1 MSNGTKVSRGT
12 AALGSGVLCL
22 LALLAAAPA
31 AAQVSSKKSETQIQN
46 YNLAPETARESVF
59 EEAKKGPAD
68 TKRMLAQ
75 KIAIEEIER
84 TETALSRLRNL
95 VTSTPVKDIARAD
108 YLFRLAELFYD
119 RARYYEQ
126 RNYDRRD
133 QAFELERKDPAR
145 SAAYRQAAADD
156 MRHSV
161 EFADQAIKLYS
172 ELYANY
178 RDTYSKIDAVLF
190 YLGANLLQ
198 TDEPEAAKE
207 VFEALALNFPK
218 SEYLA
223 QAYFMVGELAFGE
236 GDMRTARASYE
247 RAAQFPEKSI
257 YPFALY
263 KVAWCAFNLADTA
276 KEKKDSVGLLYES
289 ILAATERVAKQG
301 DSMRRLRDD
310 GLRDMTLFWATAYKY
325 NDAVKFFTKVTAET
339 EVGEAERT
347 KLVARLA
354 RIYGERADY
363 ADSTALFR
371 QLMELTPNDFAI
383 VGYQREIVRNTRPG
397 GSRAAIVASLNDL
410 TDTLSRAMTF
420 PDTNAGDLAKSREEV
435 ELLLRQFST
444 TYHSDAQTT
453 NNEELYSL
461 AGSLYEKY
469 LALFGEEPG
478 SYDIWFY
485 AGELKYRLKR
495 WSEAAVAYEKA
506 LTLSAGAT
514 GGAKGRYDQEA
525 TYASCLAQT
534 NLVDMKGS
542 VQAQASNSNSPTGEL
557 PPVPTPREISK
568 DFSNMLSACERYLN
582 TGPEVSAETAE
593 IEYAVAYTLYDY
605 DHLEAAIPKFGR
617 LALDLYAAEPGRAQV
632 SAELLLDSLAL
643 QRRFPEM
650 KEWIGRLAT
659 APVGQGK
666 LAPKLR
672 ELGEQV
678 NFKECRD
685 LQQAKKFEDSGL
697 CFVDFAQNH
706 FESKLLDKALF
717 NAAVSYEKIYKLD
730 FSISLYEQIIEFRPD
745 SELVPD
751 TTFGLA
757 QTYHRIAMY
766 DKAADLYEQYARN
779 NPKGEQVVNASANAY
794 QFRQGLGQY
803 DKAIANLKAFIKVSD
818 RDKPKQREGIAE
830 ANYQIAMIQ
839 VEQGKKVE
847 AIATLERFIREDG
860 AVSPSR
866 AIEARVKLGELS
878 TPAKALAA
886 YGEALL
892 AVERLEPSVRETLT
906 PAALD
911 AASKAQFLLAE
922 QIFKRYEAIEM
933 KGNEEQVKTALRQKA
948 DVGTQARQEFD
959 KVRLFKRPGWMI
971 ASSTRTGQMYMDFY
985 KRVIDTPI
993 PEGLPPLVEEEYRS
1007 VLEGQASEL
1016 KQQAKQW
1023 FAGAIEVARRTGWFN
1038 DYSEQA
1044 AKLLQELDPTFKSLA
1059 ELRVSP
1065 GYDSVG
1071 FYAPGYVD
1079 PSEQKKAGVLGGDGT
1094 GADAAP
1100 SATPAASPASTE
1112 AAPAAPEAAPAA
1124 TPSEGG
1130 QP

>member
-1 MSNGTKVSRGT
+1 MNKGTTVSRAARILGGT
-12 AALGSGVLCL
+12 LLL
-22 LALLAAAPA
+22 LALSAPVS
-31 AAQVSSKKSETQIQN
+31 AQVSNTKSEAQIQN
-46 YNLAPETARESVF
+46 YNPAPETARESVF
-59 EEAKKGPAD
+59 EDAKKGPAD
-68 TKRMLAQ
+68 TKRMMAE

-95 VTSTPVKDIARAD
+95 VNTTPAGDRARAD
-108 YLFRLAELFYD
+108 YLFRLAELYYD

-126 RNYDRRD
+126 RAYDRRD
-133 QAFELERKDPAR
+133 QAFEQTKKDPAR
-145 SAAYRQAAADD
+145 ATAYQKAAADD
-156 MRHSV
+156 LSHST
-161 EFADQAIKLYS
+161 EFAQKAISLYS

-178 RDTYSKIDAVLF
+178 RDTYANIDAVLF

-198 TDEPEAAKE
+198 TDDSDSARE
-207 VFEALALNFPK
+207 VFEALAVNFPT
-218 SEYLA
+218 SQYLA
-223 QAYFMVGELAFGE
+223 QAYFMIGELDFGM
-236 GDMRTARASYE
+236 GDAEAAMQSYQ
-247 RAAQFPEKSI
+247 RAAQFPERNI

-263 KVAWCAFNLADTA
+263 KVAWCAFNLAETA
-276 KEKKDSVGLLYES
+276 KQKKDAVNLLYEA
-289 ILAATERVAKQG
+289 ILAAKDRVAKQG

-310 GLRDMTLFWATAYKY
+310 SLRDMTLFWASAYKQ
-325 NDAVKFFTKVTAET
+325 NDALKFFTKVTAET
-339 EVGEAERT
+339 EVSEAERT
-347 KLVARLA
+347 KLIGRLA

-371 QLMELTPNDFAI
+371 QLIELSPNDFAI
-383 VGYQREIVRNTRPG
+383 VGYQREIVRNTRPD
-397 GSRAAIVASLNDL
+397 GSRAEIVKSLNDL
-410 TDTLSRAMTF
+410 TETLSRAMTF
-420 PDTNAGDLAKSREEV
+420 ASTDPGDVQRAREEV

-444 TYHSDAQTT
+444 TYHHDAQTT
-453 NNEELYSL
+453 NNEPLYQL

-469 LALFGEEPG
+469 LALFGEEAG

-485 AGELKYRLKR
+485 AGELQYRLKH
-495 WSEAAVAYEKA
+495 WSEAAIAYEKA
-506 LTLSAGAT
+506 LTLSGGVT
-514 GGAKGRYDQEA
+514 GEAKGRYDQEA

-542 VQAQASNSNSPTGEL
+542 VQPTASNSNSNSPTGEL
-557 PPVPTPREISK
+557 PPIPVPREISQA
-568 DFSNMLSACERYLN
+568 FVNMLSACERYLK

-605 DHLEAAIPKFGR
+605 DHLDAAVPKFGR

-779 NPKGEQVVNASANAY
+779 NPKGTQVVNASANAY

-803 DKAIANLKAFIKVSD
+803 DKAISNLKAFIKVSD
-818 RDKPKQREGIAE
+818 RDKAKDREGIAE

-839 VEQGKKVE
+839 IEQGKKAE
-847 AIATLERFIREDG
+847 ATASFERFVREDG

-866 AIEARVKLGELS
+866 AIEARVKVAEMAP
-878 TPAKALAA
+878 PAKAI
-886 YGEALL
+886 ALFADAL
-892 AVERLEPSVRETLT
+892 VAVERLEPAVRETLT

-911 AASKAQFLLAE
+911 AASKAQFTLAE

-933 KGNEEQVKTALRQKA
+933 KGSEAEVKAALRQKA

-1007 VLEGQASEL
+1007 VLESQALEL

-1071 FYAPGYVD
+1071 FYAPTYVD
-1079 PSEQKKAGVLGGDGT
+1079 PSEQKKAGMLGGDGT
-1094 GADAAP
+1094 GADATP
-1100 SATPAASPASTE
+1100 SATPAAP
-1112 AAPAAPEAAPAA
+1112 PAAPEAAPAA

>member
-1 MSNGTKVSRGT
+1 MIKGTTLSR
-12 AALGSGVLCL
+12 AAKNLGGSL
-22 LALLAAAPA
+22 LLLTLAAPA
-31 AAQVSSKKSETQIQN
+31 AAQVTSNKSEAQIQN

-59 EEAKKGPAD
+59 EQAKKGPAD
-68 TKRMLAQ
+68 TKRMMAE

-95 VTSTPVKDIARAD
+95 VTTTPTADPARAD
-108 YLFRLAELFYD
+108 YLFRLAELYYD

-126 RNYDRRD
+126 RSFDRRD
-133 QAFELERKDPAR
+133 QAFEQASKDPAR
-145 SAAYRQAAADD
+145 AAAYRNAATDD
-156 MRHSV
+156 MSHST
-161 EFADQAIKLYS
+161 EFAQKAISLYS

-178 RDTYSKIDAVLF
+178 RDTYANIDAVLF

-198 TDEPEAAKE
+198 TDDADSARE
-207 VFEALALNFPK
+207 VFEALSQNFPK
-218 SEYLA
+218 SQYLA
-223 QAYFMVGELAFGE
+223 QAYFMIGELDFGM
-236 GDMRTARASYE
+236 GDAEHAMESYQ
-247 RAAQFPEKSI
+247 RAAQFPERNI

-263 KVAWCAFNLADTA
+263 KVAWCAYNLAETA
-276 KEKKDSVGLLYES
+276 KTRKEAVNLLYEA
-289 ILAATERVAKQG
+289 ILAAKDRVATQG

-310 GLRDMTLFWATAYKY
+310 SLRDMTLFWASAYKH
-325 NDAVKFFTKVTAET
+325 NDALKFFTKVAAET
-339 EVGEAERT
+339 EVSEVERT
-347 KLVARLA
+347 KLIARLA

-363 ADSTALFR
+363 DDSTALFR
-371 QLMELTPNDFAI
+371 QLIELSPNDFAI

-397 GSRAAIVASLNDL
+397 GSRAEIVRSLNDL
-410 TDTLSRAMTF
+410 TETLSRAMTF
-420 PDTNAGDLAKSREEV
+420 PATDPGDLQRSREEV

-444 TYHSDAQTT
+444 TYHHDAQTT
-453 NNEELYSL
+453 NNEQLYQL

-469 LALFGEEPG
+469 LSLFGEESG

-485 AGELKYRLKR
+485 AGELQYRLKN
-495 WSEAAVAYEKA
+495 WTEAAVAYEKA
-506 LTLSAGAT
+506 LTLSGGAT
-514 GGAKGRYDQEA
+514 GEAKGRYDQEA

-542 VQAQASNSNSPTGEL
+542 VQATASNSNSPTGEL
-557 PPVPTPREISK
+557 PPIPEPREISTG
-568 DFSNMLSACERYLN
+568 FASMLSACERYLK

-605 DHLEAAIPKFGR
+605 DHLDAAIPKFGR
-617 LALDLYAAEPGRAQV
+617 LALDLYTAEPGRAQV

-685 LQQAKKFEDSGL
+685 LQQAKKYEDSGL

-766 DKAADLYEQYARN
+766 DKAADLYEQYART
-779 NPKGEQVVNASANAY
+779 NPKGTQVVNASANAY

-803 DKAIANLKAFIKVSD
+803 DKAIANLKSFIKVSD
-818 RDKPKQREGIAE
+818 RDKAKEREGIAE

-839 VEQGKKVE
+839 IEQGKKAE
-847 AIATLERFIREDG
+847 ASASLERFVREDG

-866 AIEARVKLGELS
+866 AIEARVKVAELAP
-878 TPAKALAA
+878 PAKAVALFA
-886 YGEALL
+886 EALV
-892 AVERLEPSVRETLT
+892 AVERLEPAVRESLT

-911 AASKAQFLLAE
+911 AASKAQFTLAE

-933 KGNEEQVKTALRQKA
+933 KGSEVQVKAALRQKA
-948 DVGTQARQEFD
+948 EVGTQARQEFD
-959 KVRLFKRPGWMI
+959 KVRVFKRPGWMI

-1079 PSEQKKAGVLGGDGT
+1079 PSEQKKAGMLGGDGT
-1094 GADAAP
+1094 GADATP
-1100 SATPAASPASTE
+1100 SATPAA
-1112 AAPAAPEAAPAA
+1112 PAAATEAAPAA

>member
-1 MSNGTKVSRGT
+1 MNKGTTVSRAARILGGT
-12 AALGSGVLCL
+12 LLL
-22 LALLAAAPA
+22 LALSAPA
-31 AAQVSSKKSETQIQN
+31 SAQVSSTKSEAQIQTFN
-46 YNLAPETARESVF
+46 PAPEAARESVF

-68 TKRMLAQ
+68 TKRMMAE

-95 VTSTPVKDIARAD
+95 VNTTPAGDRARAD
-108 YLFRLAELFYD
+108 YLFRLAELYYD

-126 RNYDRRD
+126 RAYDRRD
-133 QAFELERKDPAR
+133 QAFEQSKKDPAR
-145 SAAYRQAAADD
+145 ATAYQKAAADD
-156 MRHSV
+156 LYHST
-161 EFADQAIKLYS
+161 EFAQKAISLYS

-178 RDTYSKIDAVLF
+178 RDTYANIDAVLF

-198 TDEPEAAKE
+198 TDDSESARE
-207 VFEALALNFPK
+207 VFEALAVNFPA
-218 SEYLA
+218 SQYLA
-223 QAYFMVGELAFGE
+223 QAYFMIGELDFGM
-236 GDMRTARASYE
+236 GDAETAMQSYE
-247 RAAQFPEKSI
+247 RAAQFPERNI

-263 KVAWCAFNLADTA
+263 KVAWCAFNLAETA
-276 KEKKDSVGLLYES
+276 KQKKDAVNLLYEA
-289 ILAATERVAKQG
+289 ILAAKDRVAKQG

-310 GLRDMTLFWATAYKY
+310 ALRDMTLFWAGAYKQ
-325 NDAVKFFTKVTAET
+325 NDALKFFTKVTAET
-339 EVGEAERT
+339 EVSEAERT
-347 KLVARLA
+347 KLIARLA

-371 QLMELTPNDFAI
+371 QLIELSPNDFAI
-383 VGYQREIVRNTRPG
+383 VGYQREIVRNTRPD
-397 GSRAAIVASLNDL
+397 GSRADIVKSLNDL
-410 TDTLSRAMTF
+410 TETLSRAMTF
-420 PDTNAGDLAKSREEV
+420 PVTDPGDLQRAREEV

-444 TYHSDAQTT
+444 TYHNDAQTT
-453 NNEELYSL
+453 NNEQLYQL

-469 LALFGEEPG
+469 LALFGEQAG

-485 AGELKYRLKR
+485 AGELQYRLKH

-506 LTLSAGAT
+506 LTLSGGVT
-514 GGAKGRYDQEA
+514 GEAKGRYDQEA

-542 VQAQASNSNSPTGEL
+542 VQATASNSNSPTGEL
-557 PPVPTPREISK
+557 PPIPEKREISAA
-568 DFSNMLSACERYLN
+568 FVSMLSACERYLK

-605 DHLEAAIPKFGR
+605 DHLDAAVPKFGR

-766 DKAADLYEQYARN
+766 DKAADLYEQYTRN
-779 NPKGEQVVNASANAY
+779 NPKGTQVVNASANAY

-803 DKAIANLKAFIKVSD
+803 DKAIANLKSFIKVSD
-818 RDKPKQREGIAE
+818 RSKAKDREGIAE
-830 ANYQIAMIQ
+830 ADYQIAMIQ
-839 VEQGKKVE
+839 IEQGKKAE
-847 AIATLERFIREDG
+847 ATASLERFVREDG
-860 AVSPSR
+860 DVSPSR
-866 AIEARVKLGELS
+866 AIEARVKMAEMAP
-878 TPAKALAA
+878 PAKAIALFM
-886 YGEALL
+886 EALV
-892 AVERLEPSVRETLT
+892 AVERLEPAVRETLT

-911 AASKAQFLLAE
+911 AASKAQFTLAE
-922 QIFKRYEAIEM
+922 QIFKKYEAIEM
-933 KGNEEQVKTALRQKA
+933 KGSETDVKAALRLKA

-1007 VLEGQASEL
+1007 VLEGQALEL

-1079 PSEQKKAGVLGGDGT
+1079 PSEQKKAGMLGGDGT
-1094 GADAAP
+1094 GADATP
-1100 SATPAASPASTE
+1100 SATPA

>member
-1 MSNGTKVSRGT
+1 MTKGTKLRR
-12 AALGSGVLCL
+12 AANSLGGSL
-22 LALLAAAPA
+22 LLLMLAAPA
-31 AAQVSSKKSETQIQN
+31 SAQVSSTKSEAQIQN
-46 YNLAPETARESVF
+46 YTLAPEASRESVF
-59 EEAKKGPAD
+59 EQAKKGPAD
-68 TKRMLAQ
+68 TKRMMAE

-95 VTSTPVKDIARAD
+95 VASTPTADRARAD
-108 YLFRLAELFYD
+108 YLFRLAELYYD

-126 RNYDRRD
+126 RSYDRRD
-133 QAFELERKDPAR
+133 QAFELTSKDPAR
-145 SAAYRQAAADD
+145 ATAYRKAATDD
-156 MRHSV
+156 MNHSE
-161 EFADQAIKLYS
+161 EFAQKAISLYT

-178 RDTYSKIDAVLF
+178 RDTYANIDAVLF

-198 TDEPEAAKE
+198 TDDSDSARE
-207 VFEALALNFPK
+207 VFEALAVNFPT
-218 SEYLA
+218 SQYLA
-223 QAYFMVGELAFGE
+223 QAYFMIGELDFGM
-236 GDMRTARASYE
+236 GDAESAMQSYQ
-247 RAAQFPEKSI
+247 RAAQFPDRNI

-263 KVAWCAFNLADTA
+263 KVAWCAFNLAETA
-276 KEKKDSVGLLYES
+276 KEKKESVNLLYEA
-289 ILAATERVAKQG
+289 ILAAKDRVAKQG

-310 GLRDMTLFWATAYKY
+310 ALRDMTLFWASAYKQ
-325 NDAVKFFTKVTAET
+325 NDALKFFTKVAAET
-339 EVGEAERT
+339 EVSDAERT
-347 KLVARLA
+347 KLISRLA

-363 ADSTALFR
+363 DDSTALFR
-371 QLMELTPNDFAI
+371 QLIELSPNDFAI

-397 GSRAAIVASLNDL
+397 GSRADIVQSLNDL
-410 TDTLSRAMTF
+410 TETLSRAMTF
-420 PDTNAGDLAKSREEV
+420 PVTDPGDLQRAREEV
-435 ELLLRQFST
+435 EILLRQFST
-444 TYHSDAQTT
+444 TYHRDAQTT
-453 NNEELYSL
+453 NNEQLYQL

-469 LALFGEEPG
+469 LALFGEEAG

-485 AGELKYRLKR
+485 AGELQYRLKR

-506 LTLSAGAT
+506 LTLSGGAT
-514 GGAKGRYDQEA
+514 GEAKGRYDQEA

-542 VQAQASNSNSPTGEL
+542 IQATASNSNSPTGEL
-557 PPVPTPREISK
+557 PPIPAPREISTG
-568 DFSNMLSACERYLN
+568 FVSMLSACERYLK

-605 DHLEAAIPKFGR
+605 DHLDAAVPKFGR

-685 LQQAKKFEDSGL
+685 LQQAKKFEDSGI

-730 FSISLYEQIIEFRPD
+730 FSISLYEQIIEFRPN

-751 TTFGLA
+751 TTYGLA

-766 DKAADLYEQYARN
+766 DKAADLYEQYART
-779 NPKGEQVVNASANAY
+779 NPKGTQVVNASANAY

-803 DKAIANLKAFIKVSD
+803 DKAISNLKAFIKVSD
-818 RDKPKQREGIAE
+818 RDKAKEREGIAE

-839 VEQGKKVE
+839 LDQGKKAE
-847 AIATLERFIREDG
+847 ATASFERFVREDG
-860 AVSPSR
+860 TVSPSR
-866 AIEARVKLGELS
+866 AIEARVKVAELAA
-878 TPAKALAA
+878 PAKAIGLFS
-886 YGEALL
+886 EALV
-892 AVERLEPSVRETLT
+892 AVERLEPAVRESLT

-911 AASKAQFLLAE
+911 AASKAQFTLAE

-933 KGNEEQVKTALRQKA
+933 KGSEEQVKAALRQKA
-948 DVGTQARQEFD
+948 EVGTQARQEFD

-1007 VLEGQASEL
+1007 VLEGQALEL
-1016 KQQAKQW
+1016 KQQSKQW

-1079 PSEQKKAGVLGGDGT
+1079 PSEEKKAGMLGGDGT
-1094 GADAAP
+1094 GADATP
-1100 SATPAASPASTE
+1100 SATPATTP
-1112 AAPAAPEAAPAA
+1112 AAPEAAPEAAPAA

>member
-1 MSNGTKVSRGT
+1 MTKGTTLSR
-12 AALGSGVLCL
+12 AAKNLGGSL
-22 LALLAAAPA
+22 LLLTLAAPA
-31 AAQVSSKKSETQIQN
+31 AAQVTSNKSEAQIQN

-59 EEAKKGPAD
+59 EQAKKGPAD
-68 TKRMLAQ
+68 TKRMMAE

-95 VTSTPVKDIARAD
+95 VTTTPTADPARAD
-108 YLFRLAELFYD
+108 YLFRLAELYYD

-126 RNYDRRD
+126 RSFDRRD
-133 QAFELERKDPAR
+133 QAFEQASKDPAR
-145 SAAYRQAAADD
+145 AAAYRNAATDD
-156 MRHSV
+156 MSHST
-161 EFADQAIKLYS
+161 EFAQKAISLYS

-178 RDTYSKIDAVLF
+178 RDTYANIDAVLF

-198 TDEPEAAKE
+198 TDDADSARE
-207 VFEALALNFPK
+207 VFEALSQNFPK
-218 SEYLA
+218 SQYLA
-223 QAYFMVGELAFGE
+223 QAYFMIGELDFGM
-236 GDMRTARASYE
+236 GDAEHAMESYQ
-247 RAAQFPEKSI
+247 RAAQFPERNI

-263 KVAWCAFNLADTA
+263 KVAWCAYNLAETA
-276 KEKKDSVGLLYES
+276 KTRKEAVNLLYEA
-289 ILAATERVAKQG
+289 ILAAKDRVATQG

-310 GLRDMTLFWATAYKY
+310 SLRDMTLFWASAYKH
-325 NDAVKFFTKVTAET
+325 NDALKFFTKVAAET
-339 EVGEAERT
+339 EVSEVERT
-347 KLVARLA
+347 KLIARLA

-363 ADSTALFR
+363 DDSTALFR
-371 QLMELTPNDFAI
+371 QLIELSPNDFAI

-397 GSRAAIVASLNDL
+397 GSRAEIVRSLNDL
-410 TDTLSRAMTF
+410 TETLSRAMTF
-420 PDTNAGDLAKSREEV
+420 PATDPGDLQRSREEV

-444 TYHSDAQTT
+444 TYHHDAQTT
-453 NNEELYSL
+453 NNEQLYQL

-469 LALFGEEPG
+469 LSLFGEESG

-485 AGELKYRLKR
+485 AGELQYRLKN
-495 WSEAAVAYEKA
+495 WTEAAVAYEKA
-506 LTLSAGAT
+506 LTLSGGAT
-514 GGAKGRYDQEA
+514 GEAKGRYDQEA

-542 VQAQASNSNSPTGEL
+542 VQATASNSNSPTGEL
-557 PPVPTPREISK
+557 PPIPEPREISTG
-568 DFSNMLSACERYLN
+568 FASMLSACERYLK

-605 DHLEAAIPKFGR
+605 DHLDAAIPKFGR
-617 LALDLYAAEPGRAQV
+617 LALDLYTAEPGRAQV

-766 DKAADLYEQYARN
+766 DKAADLYEQYART
-779 NPKGEQVVNASANAY
+779 NPKGTQVVNASANAY

-803 DKAIANLKAFIKVSD
+803 DKAIANLKSFIKVSD
-818 RDKPKQREGIAE
+818 RDKAKEREGIAE

-839 VEQGKKVE
+839 IEQGKKVE
-847 AIATLERFIREDG
+847 ATASLERFLREDG
-860 AVSPSR
+860 AASPSR
-866 AIEARVKLGELS
+866 AIEARVKVAELAA
-878 TPAKALAA
+878 PAKAV
-886 YGEALL
+886 ALFGDAL
-892 AVERLEPSVRETLT
+892 MAVDRLEPAVRETLT

-911 AASKAQFLLAE
+911 AASKAQFTLAE
-922 QIFKRYEAIEM
+922 QIFKKYEAIEM
-933 KGNEEQVKTALRQKA
+933 KGSEVQVKAALRQKA
-948 DVGTQARQEFD
+948 EVGTQARQEFD
-959 KVRLFKRPGWMI
+959 KVRVFKRPGWMI

-1079 PSEQKKAGVLGGDGT
+1079 PSEQKKAGMLGGDGT
-1094 GADAAP
+1094 GADATP
-1100 SATPAASPASTE
+1100 SATPAA
-1112 AAPAAPEAAPAA
+1112 PAAATEAAPAA

>member
-1 MSNGTKVSRGT
+1 MIKGTTLSR
-12 AALGSGVLCL
+12 AAKNLGGSL
-22 LALLAAAPA
+22 LLLTLAAPA
-31 AAQVSSKKSETQIQN
+31 AAQVTSNKSEAQIQN

-59 EEAKKGPAD
+59 EQAKKGPAD
-68 TKRMLAQ
+68 TKRMMAE

-95 VTSTPVKDIARAD
+95 VTTTPTADPARAD
-108 YLFRLAELFYD
+108 YLFRLAELYYD

-126 RNYDRRD
+126 RSFDRRD
-133 QAFELERKDPAR
+133 QAFEQEKKDPAR
-145 SAAYRQAAADD
+145 AAAYRNAATDD
-156 MRHSV
+156 MSHST
-161 EFADQAIKLYS
+161 EFAQKAISLYS

-178 RDTYSKIDAVLF
+178 RDTYANIDAVLF

-198 TDEPEAAKE
+198 TDDADSARE
-207 VFEALALNFPK
+207 VFEALSQNFPK
-218 SEYLA
+218 SQYLA
-223 QAYFMVGELAFGE
+223 QAYFMIGELDFGM
-236 GDMRTARASYE
+236 GDAEHAMESYQ
-247 RAAQFPEKSI
+247 RAAQFPERNI

-263 KVAWCAFNLADTA
+263 KVAWCAYNLAETA
-276 KEKKDSVGLLYES
+276 KTRKEAVNLLYEA
-289 ILAATERVAKQG
+289 ILAAKDRVATQG

-310 GLRDMTLFWATAYKY
+310 SLRDMTLFWASAYKH
-325 NDAVKFFTKVTAET
+325 NDALKFFTKVAAET
-339 EVGEAERT
+339 EVSEVERT
-347 KLVARLA
+347 KLIARLA

-363 ADSTALFR
+363 DDSTALFR
-371 QLMELTPNDFAI
+371 QLIELSPNDFAI

-397 GSRAAIVASLNDL
+397 GSRAEIVRSLNDL
-410 TDTLSRAMTF
+410 TETLSRAMTF
-420 PDTNAGDLAKSREEV
+420 PATDPGDLQRSREEV

-444 TYHSDAQTT
+444 TYHHDAQTT
-453 NNEELYSL
+453 NNEQLYQL

-469 LALFGEEPG
+469 LSLFGEESG

-485 AGELKYRLKR
+485 AGELQYRLKN
-495 WSEAAVAYEKA
+495 WTEAAVAYEKA
-506 LTLSAGAT
+506 LTLSGGAT
-514 GGAKGRYDQEA
+514 GEAKGRYDQEA

-542 VQAQASNSNSPTGEL
+542 VQATASNSNSPTGEL
-557 PPVPTPREISK
+557 PPIPEPREISTG
-568 DFSNMLSACERYLN
+568 FASMLSACERYLK

-605 DHLEAAIPKFGR
+605 DHLDAAIPKFGR
-617 LALDLYAAEPGRAQV
+617 LALDLYTAEPGRAQV

-766 DKAADLYEQYARN
+766 DKAADLYEQYART
-779 NPKGEQVVNASANAY
+779 NPKGTQVVNASANAY

-803 DKAIANLKAFIKVSD
+803 DKAIANLKSFIKVSD
-818 RDKPKQREGIAE
+818 RDKAKEREGIAE

-839 VEQGKKVE
+839 IEQGKKAE
-847 AIATLERFIREDG
+847 ASASLERFVREDG

-866 AIEARVKLGELS
+866 AIEARVKVAELAP
-878 TPAKALAA
+878 PAKAVALFA
-886 YGEALL
+886 EALV
-892 AVERLEPSVRETLT
+892 AVERLEPAVRESLT

-911 AASKAQFLLAE
+911 AASKAQFTLAE

-933 KGNEEQVKTALRQKA
+933 KGSEVQVKAALRQKA
-948 DVGTQARQEFD
+948 EVGTQARQEFD
-959 KVRLFKRPGWMI
+959 KVRVFKRPGWMI

-1079 PSEQKKAGVLGGDGT
+1079 PSEQKKAGMLGGDGT
-1094 GADAAP
+1094 GADATP
-1100 SATPAASPASTE
+1100 SATPAA
-1112 AAPAAPEAAPAA
+1112 PAAATEAAPAA

>member
-1 MSNGTKVSRGT
+1 MTKGTTLSR
-12 AALGSGVLCL
+12 AAKNLGGSL
-22 LALLAAAPA
+22 LLLTLAAPA
-31 AAQVSSKKSETQIQN
+31 AAQVTSNKSEAQIQN

-59 EEAKKGPAD
+59 EQAKKGPAD
-68 TKRMLAQ
+68 TKRMMAE

-95 VTSTPVKDIARAD
+95 VTTTPTADPARAD
-108 YLFRLAELFYD
+108 YLFRLAELYYD

-126 RNYDRRD
+126 RSFDRRD
-133 QAFELERKDPAR
+133 QAFEQEKKDPAR
-145 SAAYRQAAADD
+145 AAAYRNAATDD
-156 MRHSV
+156 MSHST
-161 EFADQAIKLYS
+161 EFAQKAISLYS

-178 RDTYSKIDAVLF
+178 RDTYANIDAVLF

-198 TDEPEAAKE
+198 TDDADSARE
-207 VFEALALNFPK
+207 VFEALSQNFPK
-218 SEYLA
+218 SQYLA
-223 QAYFMVGELAFGE
+223 QAYFMIGELDFGM
-236 GDMRTARASYE
+236 GDAEHAMESYQ
-247 RAAQFPEKSI
+247 RAAQFPERNI

-263 KVAWCAFNLADTA
+263 KVAWCAYNLAETA
-276 KEKKDSVGLLYES
+276 KTRKEAVNLLYEA
-289 ILAATERVAKQG
+289 ILAAKDRVATQG

-310 GLRDMTLFWATAYKY
+310 SLRDMTLFWASAYKH
-325 NDAVKFFTKVTAET
+325 NDALKFFTKVAAET
-339 EVGEAERT
+339 EVSEVERT
-347 KLVARLA
+347 KLIARLA

-363 ADSTALFR
+363 DDSTALFR
-371 QLMELTPNDFAI
+371 QLIELSPNDFAI

-397 GSRAAIVASLNDL
+397 GSRAEIVRSLNDL
-410 TDTLSRAMTF
+410 TETLSRAMTF
-420 PDTNAGDLAKSREEV
+420 PATDPGDLQRSREEV

-444 TYHSDAQTT
+444 TYHHDAQTT
-453 NNEELYSL
+453 NNEQLYQL

-469 LALFGEEPG
+469 LSLFGEESG

-485 AGELKYRLKR
+485 AGELQYRLKN
-495 WSEAAVAYEKA
+495 WTEAAVAYEKA
-506 LTLSAGAT
+506 LTLSGGAT
-514 GGAKGRYDQEA
+514 GEAKGRYDQEA

-542 VQAQASNSNSPTGEL
+542 VQATASNSNSPTGEL
-557 PPVPTPREISK
+557 PPIPEPREISTG
-568 DFSNMLSACERYLN
+568 FASMLSACERYLK

-605 DHLEAAIPKFGR
+605 DHLDAAIPKFGR
-617 LALDLYAAEPGRAQV
+617 LALDLYTAEPGRAQV

-766 DKAADLYEQYARN
+766 DKAADLYEQYART
-779 NPKGEQVVNASANAY
+779 NPKGTQVVNASANAY

-803 DKAIANLKAFIKVSD
+803 DKAIANLKSFIKVSD
-818 RDKPKQREGIAE
+818 RDKAKEREGIAE

-839 VEQGKKVE
+839 IEQGKKAE
-847 AIATLERFIREDG
+847 ASASLERFVREDG

-866 AIEARVKLGELS
+866 AIEARVKVAELAP
-878 TPAKALAA
+878 PAKAVALFA
-886 YGEALL
+886 EALV
-892 AVERLEPSVRETLT
+892 AVERLEPAVRESLT

-911 AASKAQFLLAE
+911 AASKAQFTLAE

-933 KGNEEQVKTALRQKA
+933 KGSEVQVKAALRQKA
-948 DVGTQARQEFD
+948 EVGTQARQEFD
-959 KVRLFKRPGWMI
+959 KVRVFKRPGWMI

-1007 VLEGQASEL
+1007 VLEGQALEL

-1079 PSEQKKAGVLGGDGT
+1079 PSEQKKAGMLGGDGT
-1094 GADAAP
+1094 GADATP
-1100 SATPAASPASTE
+1100 SATPAA
-1112 AAPAAPEAAPAA
+1112 PAAATEAAPAA

>member
-1 MSNGTKVSRGT
+1 MIKGTTLSR
-12 AALGSGVLCL
+12 AAKNLGGSL
-22 LALLAAAPA
+22 LLLTLAAPA
-31 AAQVSSKKSETQIQN
+31 AAQVTSNKSEAQIQN

-59 EEAKKGPAD
+59 EQAKKGPAD
-68 TKRMLAQ
+68 TKRMMAE

-95 VTSTPVKDIARAD
+95 VTTTPTADPARAD
-108 YLFRLAELFYD
+108 YLFRLAELYYD

-126 RNYDRRD
+126 RSFDRRD
-133 QAFELERKDPAR
+133 QAFEQASKDPAR
-145 SAAYRQAAADD
+145 AAAYRNAATDD
-156 MRHSV
+156 MSHST
-161 EFADQAIKLYS
+161 EFAQKAISLYS

-178 RDTYSKIDAVLF
+178 RDTYANIDAVLF

-198 TDEPEAAKE
+198 TDDADSARE
-207 VFEALALNFPK
+207 VFEALSQNFPK
-218 SEYLA
+218 SQYLA
-223 QAYFMVGELAFGE
+223 QAYFMIGELDFGM
-236 GDMRTARASYE
+236 GDAEHAMESYQ
-247 RAAQFPEKSI
+247 RAAQFPERNI

-263 KVAWCAFNLADTA
+263 KVAWCAYNLAESA
-276 KEKKDSVGLLYES
+276 KTRKEAVNLLYEAL
-289 ILAATERVAKQG
+289 LAAKDRVAKQG

-310 GLRDMTLFWATAYKY
+310 ALRDMTLFWASAYKY
-325 NDAVKFFTKVTAET
+325 NDALKFFTKVAAET
-339 EVGEAERT
+339 EVSEVERT
-347 KLVARLA
+347 KLIARLA

-363 ADSTALFR
+363 DDSTELFR
-371 QLMELTPNDFAI
+371 QLIELSPNDFAI
-383 VGYQREIVRNTRPG
+383 VGYQREIVRNTRPA
-397 GSRAAIVASLNDL
+397 GSRAEIVKSLNDL
-410 TDTLSRAMTF
+410 TETLSRAMTF
-420 PDTNAGDLAKSREEV
+420 PATDPGDLQRSREEV

-444 TYHSDAQTT
+444 TYHHDAQTT
-453 NNEELYSL
+453 NNEQLYQL

-469 LALFGEEPG
+469 LSLFGEESG

-485 AGELKYRLKR
+485 AGELQYRLKR
-495 WSEAAVAYEKA
+495 WTEAAVAYEKA
-506 LTLSAGAT
+506 LTLSGGAN
-514 GGAKGRYDQEA
+514 GEAKGRYDQEA

-534 NLVDMKGS
+534 NLVDMKS
-542 VQAQASNSNSPTGEL
+542 SIQATASSSNSPTGEL
-557 PPVPTPREISK
+557 PPIPEPREISTG
-568 DFSNMLSACERYLN
+568 FASMLSACERYLK
-582 TGPEVSAETAE
+582 TGPEDSAETAE

-605 DHLEAAIPKFGR
+605 DHLDAAIPKFGR
-617 LALDLYAAEPGRAQV
+617 LALELYTAEPGRAQV

-779 NPKGEQVVNASANAY
+779 NPKGTQVVNASANAY
-794 QFRQGLGQY
+794 QFRQGLGEY
-803 DKAIANLKAFIKVSD
+803 DKAIANLKSFIKVSD
-818 RDKPKQREGIAE
+818 RDKAKEREGIAE

-839 VEQGKKVE
+839 IEQGKKVE
-847 AIATLERFIREDG
+847 ATASLERFVREDG
-860 AVSPSR
+860 AASPSR
-866 AIEARVKLGELS
+866 AIEARVKVAELAA
-878 TPAKALAA
+878 PAKAVELFRD
-886 YGEALL
+886 ALM
-892 AVERLEPSVRETLT
+892 AVERLEPAVRETLT

-911 AASKAQFLLAE
+911 AASKAQFTLAE
-922 QIFKRYEAIEM
+922 QIFKKYEAIEM
-933 KGNEEQVKTALRQKA
+933 KGSETDVKAALRLKA
-948 DVGTQARQEFD
+948 EVGTQARQEFD

-1007 VLEGQASEL
+1007 VLEGQALEL

-1079 PSEQKKAGVLGGDGT
+1079 PSEQKKAGMLGGDGT
-1094 GADAAP
+1094 GADATP
-1100 SATPAASPASTE
+1100 SATQAAPAAPE
-1112 AAPAAPEAAPAA
+1112 AAPEAAPAA

>member
-1 MSNGTKVSRGT
+1 M
-12 AALGSGVLCL
+12 
-22 LALLAAAPA
+22 
-31 AAQVSSKKSETQIQN
+31 
-46 YNLAPETARESVF
+46 
-59 EEAKKGPAD
+59 
-68 TKRMLAQ
+68 
-75 KIAIEEIER
+75 
-84 TETALSRLRNL
+84 
-95 VTSTPVKDIARAD
+95 
-108 YLFRLAELFYD
+108 
-119 RARYYEQ
+119 
-126 RNYDRRD
+126 
-133 QAFELERKDPAR
+133 
-145 SAAYRQAAADD
+145 
-156 MRHSV
+156 
-161 EFADQAIKLYS
+161 
-172 ELYANY
+172 
-178 RDTYSKIDAVLF
+178 
-190 YLGANLLQ
+190 
-198 TDEPEAAKE
+198 
-207 VFEALALNFPK
+207 
-218 SEYLA
+218 
-223 QAYFMVGELAFGE
+223 
-236 GDMRTARASYE
+236 
-247 RAAQFPEKSI
+247 
-257 YPFALY
+257 
-263 KVAWCAFNLADTA
+263 
-276 KEKKDSVGLLYES
+276 
-289 ILAATERVAKQG
+289 
-301 DSMRRLRDD
+301 
-310 GLRDMTLFWATAYKY
+310 
-325 NDAVKFFTKVTAET
+325 
-339 EVGEAERT
+339 
-347 KLVARLA
+347 
-354 RIYGERADY
+354 
-363 ADSTALFR
+363 
-371 QLMELTPNDFAI
+371 
-383 VGYQREIVRNTRPG
+383 
-397 GSRAAIVASLNDL
+397 
-410 TDTLSRAMTF
+410 
-420 PDTNAGDLAKSREEV
+420 
-435 ELLLRQFST
+435 
-444 TYHSDAQTT
+444 
-453 NNEELYSL
+453 
-461 AGSLYEKY
+461 
-469 LALFGEEPG
+469 
-478 SYDIWFY
+478 
-485 AGELKYRLKR
+485 
-495 WSEAAVAYEKA
+495 
-506 LTLSAGAT
+506 
-514 GGAKGRYDQEA
+514 
-525 TYASCLAQT
+525 
-534 NLVDMKGS
+534 
-542 VQAQASNSNSPTGEL
+542 
-557 PPVPTPREISK
+557 
-568 DFSNMLSACERYLN
+568 
-582 TGPEVSAETAE
+582 
-593 IEYAVAYTLYDY
+593 AYTLYDY
-605 DHLEAAIPKFGR
+605 DHLDAAVPKFGR

-779 NPKGEQVVNASANAY
+779 NPKGTQVVNASANAY

-803 DKAIANLKAFIKVSD
+803 DKAISNLKAFIKVSD
-818 RDKPKQREGIAE
+818 RNKAKDREGIAE

-839 VEQGKKVE
+839 IEQGKKAE
-847 AIATLERFIREDG
+847 ATASFERFVREDG

-866 AIEARVKLGELS
+866 AIEARVKVAEMAP
-878 TPAKALAA
+878 PAKAI
-886 YGEALL
+886 ALFADAL
-892 AVERLEPSVRETLT
+892 VAVERLEPAVRETLT

-911 AASKAQFLLAE
+911 AASKAQFTLAE

-933 KGNEEQVKTALRQKA
+933 KGSETEVKAALRQKA

-959 KVRLFKRPGWMI
+959 KVRVFKRPGWMI

-985 KRVIDTPI
+985 KRVIDTPV

-1007 VLEGQASEL
+1007 VLEGQALEL

-1079 PSEQKKAGVLGGDGT
+1079 PSEQKKAGMLGGDGT
-1094 GADAAP
+1094 GADATP
-1100 SATPAASPASTE
+1100 SATPA

>member
-1 MSNGTKVSRGT
+1 MNKGTTVSR
-12 AALGSGVLCL
+12 AAKILGGILLL
-22 LALLAAAPA
+22 LALSAPA
-31 AAQVSSKKSETQIQN
+31 SAQVSSTKSEAQIQT
-46 YNLAPETARESVF
+46 YNPAPEAARESVF
-59 EEAKKGPAD
+59 EQAKKGPAD
-68 TKRMLAQ
+68 TKRMMAE

-95 VTSTPVKDIARAD
+95 VNTTPAGDRARAD
-108 YLFRLAELFYD
+108 YLFRLAELYYD

-126 RNYDRRD
+126 RAYDRRD
-133 QAFELERKDPAR
+133 QAFEQTKKDPAR
-145 SAAYRQAAADD
+145 ATAYQKAAADD
-156 MRHSV
+156 LSHST
-161 EFADQAIKLYS
+161 EFAQKAIALYS

-178 RDTYSKIDAVLF
+178 RDTYANIDAVLF

-198 TDEPEAAKE
+198 TDDSDSARE
-207 VFEALALNFPK
+207 VFEALAVNFPT
-218 SEYLA
+218 SQYLA
-223 QAYFMVGELAFGE
+223 QAYFMIGELDFGM
-236 GDMRTARASYE
+236 GDAEAAMQSYQ
-247 RAAQFPEKSI
+247 RAAQFPERNI

-263 KVAWCAFNLADTA
+263 KVAWCAFNLAETA
-276 KEKKDSVGLLYES
+276 TDKKEAVNLLYEA
-289 ILAATERVAKQG
+289 ILAAKDRVAKQG

-310 GLRDMTLFWATAYKY
+310 SLRDMTLYWASAYKQ
-325 NDAVKFFTKVTAET
+325 NDALKFFTKVTAET
-339 EVGEAERT
+339 EVSEAERT
-347 KLVARLA
+347 KLIGRLA

-371 QLMELTPNDFAI
+371 QLIELSPNDFAI
-383 VGYQREIVRNTRPG
+383 VGYQREIVRNTRPS
-397 GSRAAIVASLNDL
+397 GSRAEIVKSLNDL
-410 TDTLSRAMTF
+410 TETLSRAMTF
-420 PDTNAGDLAKSREEV
+420 ASTDPGDVQRAREEV

-444 TYHSDAQTT
+444 TYHHDAQTT
-453 NNEELYSL
+453 NNEPLYQL

-469 LALFGEEPG
+469 LALFGEEAG

-485 AGELKYRLKR
+485 AGELQYRLKH
-495 WSEAAVAYEKA
+495 WSEAAIAYEKA
-506 LTLSAGAT
+506 LTLSGGVT
-514 GGAKGRYDQEA
+514 GEAKGRYDQEA

-542 VQAQASNSNSPTGEL
+542 VQATASNSNSNSPTGEL
-557 PPVPTPREISK
+557 PPIPVPREISQA
-568 DFSNMLSACERYLN
+568 FVNMLSACERYLK

-605 DHLEAAIPKFGR
+605 DHLDAAVPKFGR

-779 NPKGEQVVNASANAY
+779 NPKGTQVVNASANAY

-803 DKAIANLKAFIKVSD
+803 DKAISNLKAFIKVSD
-818 RDKPKQREGIAE
+818 RNKAKDREGIAE

-839 VEQGKKVE
+839 IEQGKKAE
-847 AIATLERFIREDG
+847 ATASFERFVREDG

-866 AIEARVKLGELS
+866 AIEARVKVAEMAP
-878 TPAKALAA
+878 PAKAI
-886 YGEALL
+886 ALFADAL
-892 AVERLEPSVRETLT
+892 VAVERLEPAVRETLT

-911 AASKAQFLLAE
+911 AASKAQFTLAE

-933 KGNEEQVKTALRQKA
+933 KGSETEVKAALRQKA

-959 KVRLFKRPGWMI
+959 KVRVFKRPGWMI

-985 KRVIDTPI
+985 KRVIDTPV

-1007 VLEGQASEL
+1007 VLEGQALEL

-1079 PSEQKKAGVLGGDGT
+1079 PSEQKKAGMLGGDGT
-1094 GADAAP
+1094 GADATP
-1100 SATPAASPASTE
+1100 SATPA

>member
-1 MSNGTKVSRGT
+1 MNKGTTVSRAAKILGGT
-12 AALGSGVLCL
+12 LLL
-22 LALLAAAPA
+22 LALSAPA
-31 AAQVSSKKSETQIQN
+31 SAQVSSTKSEAQIQT
-46 YNLAPETARESVF
+46 YNPAPEAARESVF
-59 EEAKKGPAD
+59 EQAKKGPAD
-68 TKRMLAQ
+68 TKRMMAE

-95 VTSTPVKDIARAD
+95 VNTTPAGDRARAD
-108 YLFRLAELFYD
+108 YLFRLAELYYD

-126 RNYDRRD
+126 RAYDRRD
-133 QAFELERKDPAR
+133 QAFEQTKKDPAR
-145 SAAYRQAAADD
+145 ATAYQKAAADD
-156 MRHSV
+156 LFHST
-161 EFADQAIKLYS
+161 EFAQKAIALYS

-178 RDTYSKIDAVLF
+178 RDTYANIDAVLF

-198 TDEPEAAKE
+198 TDDSDSARE
-207 VFEALALNFPK
+207 VFEALAVNFPA
-218 SEYLA
+218 SQYLA
-223 QAYFMVGELAFGE
+223 QAYFMIGELDFGM
-236 GDMRTARASYE
+236 GDAEAAMQSYE
-247 RAAQFPEKSI
+247 RAAQFPERNI

-263 KVAWCAFNLADTA
+263 KVAWCAFNLAETA
-276 KEKKDSVGLLYES
+276 KQKKDAVNLLYEA
-289 ILAATERVAKQG
+289 ILAAKDRVAKQG

-310 GLRDMTLFWATAYKY
+310 SLRDMTLFWASAYKQ
-325 NDAVKFFTKVTAET
+325 NDALKFFTKVTAET
-339 EVGEAERT
+339 EVSEAERT
-347 KLVARLA
+347 KLIGRLA

-371 QLMELTPNDFAI
+371 QLIELSPNDFAI
-383 VGYQREIVRNTRPG
+383 VGYQREIVRNTRPS
-397 GSRAAIVASLNDL
+397 GSRAEIVKSLNDL
-410 TDTLSRAMTF
+410 TETLSRAMTF
-420 PDTNAGDLAKSREEV
+420 ASTDPGDVQRAREEV

-444 TYHSDAQTT
+444 TYLHDAQTT
-453 NNEELYSL
+453 NNEPLYQL

-469 LALFGEEPG
+469 LALFGDEAG

-485 AGELKYRLKR
+485 AGELQYRLKH
-495 WSEAAVAYEKA
+495 WSEAAIAYEKA
-506 LTLSAGAT
+506 LTLSGGVT
-514 GGAKGRYDQEA
+514 GEAKGRYDQEA

-542 VQAQASNSNSPTGEL
+542 VQATASNSNSNSPTGEL
-557 PPVPTPREISK
+557 PPIPVPREISQA
-568 DFSNMLSACERYLN
+568 FVNMLSACERYLK

-605 DHLEAAIPKFGR
+605 DHLDAAVPKFGR

-685 LQQAKKFEDSGL
+685 LQQAKKFEDSGI

-766 DKAADLYEQYARN
+766 DKAADLYEQYTRN
-779 NPKGEQVVNASANAY
+779 NPKGTQVVNASANAY

-803 DKAIANLKAFIKVSD
+803 DKAIANLKSFIKVSD
-818 RDKPKQREGIAE
+818 RNKAKDREGIAE

-839 VEQGKKVE
+839 IEQGKKAE
-847 AIATLERFIREDG
+847 ATASLERFVREDG
-860 AVSPSR
+860 DVSPSR
-866 AIEARVKLGELS
+866 AIEARVKVAEMAP
-878 TPAKALAA
+878 PAKAIALFN
-886 YGEALL
+886 EALV
-892 AVERLEPSVRETLT
+892 AVERLEPAVRETLT

-911 AASKAQFLLAE
+911 AASKAQFTLAE
-922 QIFKRYEAIEM
+922 QIFKKYEAIEM
-933 KGNEEQVKTALRQKA
+933 KGSETDVKAALRLKA

-1007 VLEGQASEL
+1007 VLEGQALEL

-1079 PSEQKKAGVLGGDGT
+1079 PSEQKKAGMLGGDGT
-1094 GADAAP
+1094 GADATP
-1100 SATPAASPASTE
+1100 SATPA

>member
-1 MSNGTKVSRGT
+1 MIKGTTLSR
-12 AALGSGVLCL
+12 AAKNLGGSL
-22 LALLAAAPA
+22 LLLTLAAPA
-31 AAQVSSKKSETQIQN
+31 AAQVTSNKSEAQIQN

-59 EEAKKGPAD
+59 EQAKKGPAD
-68 TKRMLAQ
+68 TKRMMAE

-95 VTSTPVKDIARAD
+95 VTTTPTADPARAD
-108 YLFRLAELFYD
+108 YLFRLAELYYD

-126 RNYDRRD
+126 RSFDRRD
-133 QAFELERKDPAR
+133 QAFEQASKDPAR
-145 SAAYRQAAADD
+145 AAAYRNAATDD
-156 MRHSV
+156 MSHST
-161 EFADQAIKLYS
+161 EFAQKAISLYS

-178 RDTYSKIDAVLF
+178 RDTYANIDAVLF

-198 TDEPEAAKE
+198 TDDADSARE
-207 VFEALALNFPK
+207 VFEALSQNFPK
-218 SEYLA
+218 SQYLA
-223 QAYFMVGELAFGE
+223 QAYFMIGELDFGM
-236 GDMRTARASYE
+236 GDAEHAMESYQ
-247 RAAQFPEKSI
+247 RAAQFPERNI

-263 KVAWCAFNLADTA
+263 KVAWCAYNLAETA
-276 KEKKDSVGLLYES
+276 KTRKEAVNLLYEA
-289 ILAATERVAKQG
+289 ILAAKDRVATQG

-310 GLRDMTLFWATAYKY
+310 SLRDMTLFWASAYKH
-325 NDAVKFFTKVTAET
+325 NDALKFFTKVAAET
-339 EVGEAERT
+339 EVSEVERT
-347 KLVARLA
+347 KLIARLA

-363 ADSTALFR
+363 DDSTALFR
-371 QLMELTPNDFAI
+371 QLIELSPNDFAI

-397 GSRAAIVASLNDL
+397 GSRAEIVRSLNDL
-410 TDTLSRAMTF
+410 TETLSRAMTF
-420 PDTNAGDLAKSREEV
+420 PATDPGDLQRSREEV

-444 TYHSDAQTT
+444 TYHHDAQTT
-453 NNEELYSL
+453 NNEQLYQL

-469 LALFGEEPG
+469 LSLFGEESG

-485 AGELKYRLKR
+485 AGELQYRLKN
-495 WSEAAVAYEKA
+495 WTEAAVAYEKA
-506 LTLSAGAT
+506 LTLSGGAT
-514 GGAKGRYDQEA
+514 GEAKGRYDQEA

-542 VQAQASNSNSPTGEL
+542 VQATASNSNSPTGEL
-557 PPVPTPREISK
+557 PPIPEPREISTG
-568 DFSNMLSACERYLN
+568 FASMLSACERYLK

-605 DHLEAAIPKFGR
+605 DHLDAAIPKFGR
-617 LALDLYAAEPGRAQV
+617 LALDLYTAEPGRAQV

-766 DKAADLYEQYARN
+766 DKAADLYEQYART
-779 NPKGEQVVNASANAY
+779 NPKGTQVVNASANAY

-803 DKAIANLKAFIKVSD
+803 DKAIANLKSFIKVSD
-818 RDKPKQREGIAE
+818 RDKAKEREGIAE

-839 VEQGKKVE
+839 IEQGKKAE
-847 AIATLERFIREDG
+847 ASASLERFVREDG

-866 AIEARVKLGELS
+866 AIEARVKVAELAP
-878 TPAKALAA
+878 PAKAVALFA
-886 YGEALL
+886 EALV
-892 AVERLEPSVRETLT
+892 AVERLEPAVRESLT

-911 AASKAQFLLAE
+911 AASKAQFTLAE

-933 KGNEEQVKTALRQKA
+933 KGSEVQVKAALRQKA
-948 DVGTQARQEFD
+948 EVGTQARQEFD
-959 KVRLFKRPGWMI
+959 KVRVFKRPGWMI

-1079 PSEQKKAGVLGGDGT
+1079 PSEQKKAGMLGGDGT
-1094 GADAAP
+1094 GADATP
-1100 SATPAASPASTE
+1100 SATPAA
-1112 AAPAAPEAAPAA
+1112 PAAATEAAPAA

>member
-1 MSNGTKVSRGT
+1 MTKGTTLSR
-12 AALGSGVLCL
+12 AAKNLGGSL
-22 LALLAAAPA
+22 LLLTLAAPA
-31 AAQVSSKKSETQIQN
+31 SAQVTSNKSEAQIQN

-68 TKRMLAQ
+68 TKRMMAE
-75 KIAIEEIER
+75 KIAIDEIER

-95 VTSTPVKDIARAD
+95 VSTTPAADSARAD
-108 YLFRLAELFYD
+108 YLFRLAELYYA

-126 RNYDRRD
+126 RAYDRRD
-133 QAFELERKDPAR
+133 QAFEQDKKDPAR
-145 SAAYRQAAADD
+145 AAAYRKASADD
-156 MRHSV
+156 MSHST
-161 EFADQAIKLYS
+161 EFAKNAITLYT

-178 RDTYSKIDAVLF
+178 RDTYANIDAVLF

-198 TDEPEAAKE
+198 TDDTDSARE
-207 VFEALALNFPK
+207 VFEALSVNFPK
-218 SEYLA
+218 SQYLA
-223 QAYFMVGELAFGE
+223 QAYFMIGELDFGS
-236 GDMRTARASYE
+236 GDAERAMESYQ
-247 RAAQFPEKSI
+247 RAAQFPDTNI

-263 KVAWCAFNLADTA
+263 KVAWCAYNLAGSA
-276 KEKKDSVGLLYES
+276 KQKKEAVNLLYEAIS
-289 ILAATERVAKQG
+289 AAKDRIAKQG

-310 GLRDMTLFWATAYKY
+310 SLRDMTLFWASAYKY
-325 NDAVKFFTKVTAET
+325 NDALKFFTKVTAET
-339 EVGEAERT
+339 EASEAERT
-347 KLVARLA
+347 KLIARLA

-363 ADSTALFR
+363 DDSTALFR
-371 QLMELTPNDFAI
+371 QLIELSPNDFAI

-397 GSRAAIVASLNDL
+397 GSRAEIVKSLNDL
-410 TDTLSRAMTF
+410 TETLSRAMTF
-420 PDTNAGDLAKSREEV
+420 QSTDPGDLQRAREEV

-444 TYHSDAQTT
+444 TYHHDAQTT
-453 NNEELYSL
+453 NNEPLYQL

-469 LALFGEEPG
+469 LALFGEEAG

-485 AGELKYRLKR
+485 AGELQYRLKH
-495 WSEAAVAYEKA
+495 WNEAAVAYEKA
-506 LTLSAGAT
+506 LTLSGGAT
-514 GGAKGRYDQEA
+514 GEAKGRYDQEA

-542 VQAQASNSNSPTGEL
+542 VQATASNSNSPTGEL
-557 PPVPTPREISK
+557 PPIPEPREISTG
-568 DFSNMLSACERYLN
+568 FASMLSACERYLK

-605 DHLEAAIPKFGR
+605 DHLDAAIPKFGR

-685 LQQAKKFEDSGL
+685 LQQAKKFEESGL

-766 DKAADLYEQYARN
+766 DKAADLYEQYART
-779 NPKGEQVVNASANAY
+779 NPKGTQVVNASANAY

-803 DKAIANLKAFIKVSD
+803 DKAIANLKSFIKVSD
-818 RDKPKQREGIAE
+818 RDKAKEREGIAE

-839 VEQGKKVE
+839 IEQGKKAE
-847 AIATLERFIREDG
+847 ASASLERFVREDG

-866 AIEARVKLGELS
+866 AIEARVKVAELAP
-878 TPAKALAA
+878 PAKAV
-886 YGEALL
+886 ALFSDAL
-892 AVERLEPSVRETLT
+892 VAVERLEPAVRETLT

-911 AASKAQFLLAE
+911 AASKAQFTLAE
-922 QIFKRYEAIEM
+922 QIFKKYEAIEM
-933 KGNEEQVKTALRQKA
+933 KGSEEQVKAALRQKA

-959 KVRLFKRPGWMI
+959 KVRVFKRPGWMI

-1079 PSEQKKAGVLGGDGT
+1079 PSEQKKAGMLGGDGT
-1094 GADAAP
+1094 GADATP
-1100 SATPAASPASTE
+1100 SATPAATP
-1112 AAPAAPEAAPAA
+1112 AAPAAAPDAAPAA

>member
-1 MSNGTKVSRGT
+1 MTKGTTLSR
-12 AALGSGVLCL
+12 AAKNLGGSL
-22 LALLAAAPA
+22 LLLTLAAPA
-31 AAQVSSKKSETQIQN
+31 AAQVTSNKSEAQIQN

-59 EEAKKGPAD
+59 EQAKKGPAD
-68 TKRMLAQ
+68 TKRMMAE

-95 VTSTPVKDIARAD
+95 VTTTPTADPARAD
-108 YLFRLAELFYD
+108 YLFRLAELYYD

-126 RNYDRRD
+126 RSFDRRD
-133 QAFELERKDPAR
+133 QAFEQEKKDPAR
-145 SAAYRQAAADD
+145 AAAYRNAATDD
-156 MRHSV
+156 MSHST
-161 EFADQAIKLYS
+161 EFAQKAISLYS

-178 RDTYSKIDAVLF
+178 RDTYANIDAVLF

-198 TDEPEAAKE
+198 TDDADSARE
-207 VFEALALNFPK
+207 VFEALSQNFPK
-218 SEYLA
+218 SQYLA
-223 QAYFMVGELAFGE
+223 QAYFMIGELDFGM
-236 GDMRTARASYE
+236 GDAEHAMESYQ
-247 RAAQFPEKSI
+247 RAAQFPERNI

-263 KVAWCAFNLADTA
+263 KVAWCAYNLAETA
-276 KEKKDSVGLLYES
+276 KTRKEAVNLLYEA
-289 ILAATERVAKQG
+289 ILAAKDRVATQG

-310 GLRDMTLFWATAYKY
+310 SLRDMTLFWASAYKH
-325 NDAVKFFTKVTAET
+325 NDALKFFTKVAAET
-339 EVGEAERT
+339 EVSEVERT
-347 KLVARLA
+347 KLIARLA

-363 ADSTALFR
+363 DDSTALFR
-371 QLMELTPNDFAI
+371 QLIELSPNDFAI

-397 GSRAAIVASLNDL
+397 GSRAEIVRSLNDL
-410 TDTLSRAMTF
+410 TETLSRAMTF
-420 PDTNAGDLAKSREEV
+420 PATDPGDLQRSREEV

-444 TYHSDAQTT
+444 TYHHDAQTT
-453 NNEELYSL
+453 NNEQLYQL

-469 LALFGEEPG
+469 LSLFGEESG

-485 AGELKYRLKR
+485 AGELQYRLKN
-495 WSEAAVAYEKA
+495 WTEAAVAYEKA
-506 LTLSAGAT
+506 LTLSGGAT
-514 GGAKGRYDQEA
+514 GEAKGRYDQEA

-542 VQAQASNSNSPTGEL
+542 VQATASNSNSPTGEL
-557 PPVPTPREISK
+557 PPIPEPREISTG
-568 DFSNMLSACERYLN
+568 FASMLSACERYLK

-605 DHLEAAIPKFGR
+605 DHLDAAIPKFGR
-617 LALDLYAAEPGRAQV
+617 LALDLYTAEPGRAQV

-766 DKAADLYEQYARN
+766 DKAADLYEQYART
-779 NPKGEQVVNASANAY
+779 NPKGTQVVNASANAY

-803 DKAIANLKAFIKVSD
+803 DKAIANLKSFIKVSD
-818 RDKPKQREGIAE
+818 RDKAKEREGIAE

-839 VEQGKKVE
+839 IEQGKKAE
-847 AIATLERFIREDG
+847 ASASLERFVREDG

-866 AIEARVKLGELS
+866 AIEARVKVAELAP
-878 TPAKALAA
+878 PAKAVALFA
-886 YGEALL
+886 EALV
-892 AVERLEPSVRETLT
+892 AVERLEPAVRESLT

-911 AASKAQFLLAE
+911 AASKAQFTLAE

-933 KGNEEQVKTALRQKA
+933 KGSEVQVKAALRQKA
-948 DVGTQARQEFD
+948 EVGTQARQEFD
-959 KVRLFKRPGWMI
+959 KVRVFKRPGWMI

-1079 PSEQKKAGVLGGDGT
+1079 PSEQKKAGMLGGDGT
-1094 GADAAP
+1094 GADATP
-1100 SATPAASPASTE
+1100 SATPAG
-1112 AAPAAPEAAPAA
+1112 PAAATEAAPAA

>member
-1 MSNGTKVSRGT
+1 MTKGTTLSR
-12 AALGSGVLCL
+12 AAKNLGGSL
-22 LALLAAAPA
+22 LLLTLAAPA
-31 AAQVSSKKSETQIQN
+31 AAQVTSNKSEAQIQN

-59 EEAKKGPAD
+59 EQAKKGPAD
-68 TKRMLAQ
+68 TKRMMAE

-95 VTSTPVKDIARAD
+95 VTTTPTADPARAD
-108 YLFRLAELFYD
+108 YLFRLAELYYD

-126 RNYDRRD
+126 RSFDRRD
-133 QAFELERKDPAR
+133 QAFEQEKKDPAR
-145 SAAYRQAAADD
+145 AAAYRNAATDD
-156 MRHSV
+156 MSHST
-161 EFADQAIKLYS
+161 EFAQKAISLYS

-178 RDTYSKIDAVLF
+178 RDTYANIDAVLF

-198 TDEPEAAKE
+198 TDDADSARE
-207 VFEALALNFPK
+207 VFEALSQNFPK
-218 SEYLA
+218 SQYLA
-223 QAYFMVGELAFGE
+223 QAYFMIGELDFGM
-236 GDMRTARASYE
+236 GDAEHAMESYQ
-247 RAAQFPEKSI
+247 RAAQFPERNI

-263 KVAWCAFNLADTA
+263 KVAWCAYNLAETA
-276 KEKKDSVGLLYES
+276 KTRKEAVNLLYEA
-289 ILAATERVAKQG
+289 ILAAKDRVATQG

-310 GLRDMTLFWATAYKY
+310 SLRDMTLFWASAYKH
-325 NDAVKFFTKVTAET
+325 NDALKFFTKVAAET
-339 EVGEAERT
+339 EVSEVERT
-347 KLVARLA
+347 KLIARLA

-363 ADSTALFR
+363 DDSTALFR
-371 QLMELTPNDFAI
+371 QLIELSPNDFAI

-397 GSRAAIVASLNDL
+397 GSRAEIVRSLNDL
-410 TDTLSRAMTF
+410 TETLSRAMTF
-420 PDTNAGDLAKSREEV
+420 PATDPGDLQRSREEV

-444 TYHSDAQTT
+444 TYHHDAQTT
-453 NNEELYSL
+453 NNEQLYQL

-469 LALFGEEPG
+469 LSLFGEESG

-485 AGELKYRLKR
+485 AGELQYRLKN
-495 WSEAAVAYEKA
+495 WTEAAVAYEKA
-506 LTLSAGAT
+506 LTLSGGAT
-514 GGAKGRYDQEA
+514 GEAKGRYDQEA

-542 VQAQASNSNSPTGEL
+542 VQATASNSNSPTGEL
-557 PPVPTPREISK
+557 PPIPEPREISTG
-568 DFSNMLSACERYLN
+568 FASMLSACERYLK

-605 DHLEAAIPKFGR
+605 DHLDAAIPKFGR
-617 LALDLYAAEPGRAQV
+617 LALDLYTAEPGRAQV

-766 DKAADLYEQYARN
+766 DKAADLYEQYART
-779 NPKGEQVVNASANAY
+779 NPKGTQVVNASANAY

-803 DKAIANLKAFIKVSD
+803 DKAIANLKSFIKVSD
-818 RDKPKQREGIAE
+818 RDKAKEREGIAE

-839 VEQGKKVE
+839 IEQGKKAE
-847 AIATLERFIREDG
+847 ASASLERFVREDG

-866 AIEARVKLGELS
+866 AIEARVKVAELAP
-878 TPAKALAA
+878 PAKAVALFA
-886 YGEALL
+886 EALV
-892 AVERLEPSVRETLT
+892 AVERLEPAVRESLT

-911 AASKAQFLLAE
+911 AASKAQFTLAE

-933 KGNEEQVKTALRQKA
+933 KGSEVQVKAALRQKA
-948 DVGTQARQEFD
+948 EVGTQARQEFD
-959 KVRLFKRPGWMI
+959 KVRVFKRPGWMI

-1079 PSEQKKAGVLGGDGT
+1079 PSEQKKAGMLGGDGT
-1094 GADAAP
+1094 GADATP
-1100 SATPAASPASTE
+1100 SATPAA
-1112 AAPAAPEAAPAA
+1112 PAAATEAAPAA